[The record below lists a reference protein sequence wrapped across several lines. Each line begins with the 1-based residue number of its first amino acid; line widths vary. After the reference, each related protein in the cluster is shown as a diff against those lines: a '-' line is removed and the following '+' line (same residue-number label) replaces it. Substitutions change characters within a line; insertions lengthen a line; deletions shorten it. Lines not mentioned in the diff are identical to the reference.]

1 MICYRIGKDGHGSMN
16 VEPTLTNFYSL
27 IGTDCIDIV
36 VRRIEGRQY
45 NIVLDDEGIL
55 KGSPITATNGWGEA
69 LCGTLLVFDIG
80 SDGDLAALDGIGT
93 NRIRSKM
100 AMVPF
105 KDGTVRDL
113 LLYDEN

>member
-36 VRRIEGRQY
+36 VRRIGGRPY

-55 KGSPITATNGWGEA
+55 KKSPLTAANGWEEA
-69 LCGTLLVFDIG
+69 LYGTLLVFGIG
-80 SDGDLAALDGIGT
+80 SDGDLATLDGIGT
-93 NRIRSKM
+93 NRIRSQMSM
-100 AMVPF
+100 APF

-113 LLYDEN
+113 LIYDKN